1 MAINR
6 SSSHKLKKTVQT
18 APTELLVYLNGEFVP
33 KSEAKISVF
42 DHGLLYGDGVFEG
55 IRSYSCLV
63 FKLKEHLIRLQES
76 AHTIMLK
83 LPMTEEQ
90 LSDAIVETLKHNHLR
105 DAYIRVVVTRGTGDL
120 GLDPGSCKTPSIF
133 IITDTIILYPESF
146 YRNGMEIITVPTVR
160 NLPEA
165 INPALKT
172 LNYLNNI
179 MAKIEAKNSNY
190 REALMLNHQ
199 GYVAEC
205 TGDNVFIV
213 KNGIVQTPPTYLGAL
228 RGITRQAIM
237 DLALR
242 NDIPCQERVLTRHDL
257 FNADEAFLTGTAAE
271 VVPVVK
277 IDGRRIG
284 TGKPGKV
291 TRKLMSSFHDLTRKD
306 GVRYTL

>member
-6 SSSHKLKKTVQT
+6 SSSHKTKKSVQT
-18 APTELLVYLNGEFVP
+18 AQTELLVYLNGEFVP
-33 KSEAKISVF
+33 KSEAKVSVF

-55 IRSYSCLV
+55 IRSYNCLV
-63 FKLKEHLIRLQES
+63 FKLKEHLMRLAES
-76 AHTIMLK
+76 AHTIMLQ
-83 LPMTEEQ
+83 LPLTGEQ
-90 LSDAIVETLKHNHLR
+90 LGDAIVETLKRNRLR
-105 DAYIRVVVTRGTGDL
+105 DAYVRVVVTRGVGDL
-120 GLDPGSCKTPSIF
+120 GLDPASCKAPTVF
-133 IITDTIILYPESF
+133 IITDKIILYPESF
-146 YRNGMEIITVPTVR
+146 YRNGMDIITVPTVR

-205 TGDNVFIV
+205 TGDNIFIV

-242 NDIPCQERVLTRHDL
+242 NDIPSQERVLTRHDL

-277 IDGRRIG
+277 IDGRKIG
-284 TGKPGKV
+284 TGKPGKI
-291 TRKLMSSFHDLTRKD
+291 TRKLMSAFQDLTRRD
-306 GVRYTL
+306 GLRYTL

>member
-1 MAINR
+1 MAISR
-6 SSSHKLKKTVQT
+6 SGSNKSKKLIQT
-18 APTELLVYLNGEFVP
+18 TQSELLVYLDGEFVP
-33 KSEAKISVF
+33 KNEAKISVF

-55 IRSYSCLV
+55 IRSYNCLV
-63 FKLKEHLIRLQES
+63 FKLKEHLTRLQES
-76 AHTIMLK
+76 AHTIMLT
-83 LPMTEEQ
+83 LPLTMEEMT
-90 LSDAIVETLKHNHLR
+90 DAVIETLKRNHLR
-105 DAYIRVVVTRGTGDL
+105 DAYIRVVVTRGVGDL
-120 GLDPGSCKTPSIF
+120 GLDPANCKAPSMF
-133 IITDTIILYPESF
+133 IITDKIILYPESF

-190 REALMLNHQ
+190 QEALMLNHQ

-205 TGDNVFIV
+205 TGDNIFIV
-213 KNGIVQTPPTYLGAL
+213 RNGIVQTPPAYLGAL

-242 NDIPCQERVLTRHDL
+242 NDMPCQERVLTRHDL
-257 FNADEAFLTGTAAE
+257 YNADEAFLTGTAAE

-277 IDGRRIG
+277 IDGRRVG
-284 TGKPGKV
+284 TGKPGKI